1 MEDQF
6 MSYLT
11 CEACRYT
18 FVSDKDL
25 IQCPDCGKPQVRKAT
40 EKEIDDYIRI
50 RMEIEKRIWGN
61 EKLGGRDDFERPIIY

>member
-25 IQCPDCGKPQVRKAT
+25 IQCPDCGKSQVRKAT
-40 EKEIDDYIRI
+40 GKEIEEYIRI
-50 RMEIEKRIWGN
+50 RMEIEKENMGQ
-61 EKLGGRDDFERPIIY
+61 

>member
-40 EKEIDDYIRI
+40 GKEIEDYIRI
-50 RMEIEKRIWGN
+50 RMEIEKENMGQ
-61 EKLGGRDDFERPIIY
+61 

>member
-6 MSYLT
+6 VSYLT

-18 FVSDKDL
+18 FVSYKDL

-40 EKEIDDYIRI
+40 EKEIADYIRI
-50 RMEIEKRIWGN
+50 RMEIEKENMGQ
-61 EKLGGRDDFERPIIY
+61 